1 VAANTGLILKSNNGG
16 AANVTIP
23 VTNETGEYYTTT
35 TDPKNYLF
43 AVNSDYNLE
52 KSDNGT
58 FYVLTVQ
65 DEKVVFAPIINT
77 PAAVK
82 AGQAALWLPESAEAK
97 ALTLSFADDITG
109 INEVG
114 TIEPKAGKIYYNLQG
129 QRVSEPKEGIY
140 VVEGKKVLVN
150 KMSH

>member
-1 VAANTGLILKSNNGG
+1 
-16 AANVTIP
+16 
-23 VTNETGEYYTTT
+23 
-35 TDPKNYLF
+35 
-43 AVNSDYNLE
+43 
-52 KSDNGT
+52 
-58 FYVLTVQ
+58 VLTVQ

-97 ALTLSFADDITG
+97 ALPLSFADDITG

-114 TIEPKAGKIYYNLQG
+114 TIEPKVGKIYYNLQG